1 MTIQVPT
8 RFREDEL
15 AALDQLVAD
24 GVADS
29 RSEAI
34 RLAVARLHD
43 HHRRARIGE
52 EITAAYRAMPQT
64 SEDLEWAMD
73 SADDLATAKTW

>member
-1 MTIQVPT
+1 MTTQVPT
-8 RFREDEL
+8 RFAENEL

-24 GVADS
+24 GVAHS

-52 EITAAYRAMPQT
+52 EIAAAYRAMPQT
-64 SEDLEWAMD
+64 SEELEWALE
-73 SADDLATAKTW
+73 SAADLGAEESW